1 MVSYL
6 ETLHPNSSLS
16 TYDLGIKAVALISCL
31 SLCRQ
36 GSLAAL
42 SPNFQVVDNT
52 IVIPLV
58 GLEKT
63 SRPGKTRAEV
73 VLPSGDSHPP
83 LSLHQCISHYLERT
97 ELSRDYYEKAEGHR
111 PSAMFISNI
120 KPFQPVKPCT
130 LAKWLLVA
138 MERAGISTASY
149 KAHSVRSASAT
160 DLRNKGMSLA
170 QVLERGN
177 WSSNTRTFR
186 LFYDRSDSS

>member
-1 MVSYL
+1 M
-6 ETLHPNSSLS
+6 
-16 TYDLGIKAVALISCL
+16 
-31 SLCRQ
+31 
-36 GSLAAL
+36 
-42 SPNFQVVDNT
+42 DNT
-52 IVIPLV
+52 IIIPLV
-58 GLEKT
+58 TLEKT

-83 LSLHQCISHYLERT
+83 LSLHQCISHYLART
-97 ELSRDYYEKAEGHR
+97 EQARDYFEKAEGHK
-111 PSAMFISNI
+111 PSAMFISNT

-149 KAHSVRSASAT
+149 KAHSVRSASAS

-177 WSSNTRTFR
+177 WSSSTRTFR